1 MKKYKNNVILI
12 LLFVVTASLLSAKI
26 PGKQIFIETR
36 ASGTKLI
43 GGEVDDSSI
52 REMGEFKF
60 GYYFSR
66 KFALW
71 LNGGYGFVTVR
82 DDEKNN
88 SLSSHIEE
96 KPDAPYRTT
105 FMPISMGLRYNFL
118 SNKIGVPYMGLGI
131 GMFKWDLENTDESTV
146 IDSDTNLF
154 VCGIFGA
161 EWEISRHVGINFG
174 FKYQHLFDQTGDMSG
189 LSASE
194 LNRGDVQS
202 GNLSFGIGLT
212 IRFGGYKD
220 SDHDGFRN
228 SKDKCP
234 FSPEDFD
241 GFEDEDGCPD
251 YDNDKDALADSVETN
266 TGIFIDATNTGT
278 DPNASDTDLD
288 GIDDYDE
295 IMKYKTNPVSVDSDN
310 DKLTDGDEINNYYT
324 NPVLADSDND
334 NINDYDEINIHQT
347 DPNNADTDGDGI
359 VDGKDMCPTEAET
372 FNGFNDTDGC
382 PDKKPEVIFKKKA
395 PIILEGI
402 NFKMGSSEL
411 TDEAKTVVMKVV
423 RTLLDYPEM
432 QLEISGHS
440 DNTGSRSYN
449 LKLSKARAQSVKQF
463 LVDEGIEEN
472 RLQAIGLGPD
482 HPIANNNT
490 EEGRKKNRRIEF
502 FRIK

>member
-1 MKKYKNNVILI
+1 MNNIKYIVILI
-12 LLFVVTASLLSAKI
+12 LLFVVTISLLHAKI

-36 ASGTKLI
+36 TSGTKLL
-43 GGEVDDSSI
+43 GGKVDDSSI
-52 REMGEFKF
+52 RAMSEFKF
-60 GYYFSR
+60 GYYFNR

-88 SLSSHIEE
+88 SFSSHIEE
-96 KPDAPYRTT
+96 KSDAPYRTT
-105 FMPISMGLRYNFL
+105 FMPISMGLRYNFVP
-118 SNKIGVPYMGLGI
+118 NRIWVPYMGLGV
-131 GMFKWDLENTDESTV
+131 GMFKWEAKNVDTSTI
-146 IDSDTNLF
+146 IDSDTNFF
-154 VCGIFGA
+154 VSGIFGV

-174 FKYQHLFDQTGDMSG
+174 FKYQNLFDQTGDMSG
-189 LSASE
+189 LSE
-194 LNRGDVQS
+194 LSRGDVQS
-202 GNLSFGIGLT
+202 GNLSFGIGLA
-212 IRFGGYKD
+212 IRFGGFKD
-220 SDHDGFRN
+220 SDKDGFRDN
-228 SKDKCP
+228 KDKCP
-234 FSPEDFD
+234 FTPEDFD
-241 GFEDEDGCPD
+241 GFEDEDGCPE

-266 TGIFIDATNTGT
+266 TGAFIDVTNTGT
-278 DPNASDTDLD
+278 DPNSSDTDMD
-288 GIDDYDE
+288 GLDDYDE
-295 IMKYKTNPVSVDSDN
+295 IMKYKTNPVSVDSDD

-324 NPVLADSDND
+324 NPVSKDSDND

-347 DPNNADTDGDGI
+347 NPNNADTDGDG
-359 VDGKDMCPTEAET
+359 VLDGKDLCPTEAET
-372 FNGFNDTDGC
+372 FNGYNDSDGC
-382 PDKKPEVIFKKKA
+382 PDRKPEVIFKKKA

-411 TDEAKTVVMKVV
+411 TEEAKSVVMKVT

-440 DNTGSRSYN
+440 DNSGSRSIN

-490 EEGRKKNRRIEF
+490 EKGRRKNRRIEF

>member
-105 FMPISMGLRYNFL
+105 FMPISMGFRYNLL

-131 GMFKWDLENTDESTV
+131 GMFKWDLENTDE
-146 IDSDTNLF
+146 
-154 VCGIFGA
+154 
-161 EWEISRHVGINFG
+161 
-174 FKYQHLFDQTGDMSG
+174 
-189 LSASE
+189 
-194 LNRGDVQS
+194 
-202 GNLSFGIGLT
+202 IGLT

-295 IMKYKTNPVSVDSDN
+295 INGIDDYDEIMKYKTNPVSVDSDN

-347 DPNNADTDGDGI
+347 DPNNADTDGDGLTGLMI
-359 VDGKDMCPTEAET
+359 PMDV
-372 FNGFNDTDGC
+372 
-382 PDKKPEVIFKKKA
+382 
-395 PIILEGI
+395 PIK
-402 NFKMGSSEL
+402 N
-411 TDEAKTVVMKVV
+411 
-423 RTLLDYPEM
+423 R
-432 QLEISGHS
+432 
-440 DNTGSRSYN
+440 
-449 LKLSKARAQSVKQF
+449 KLSLRRK
-463 LVDEGIEEN
+463 
-472 RLQAIGLGPD
+472 LQ
-482 HPIANNNT
+482 
-490 EEGRKKNRRIEF
+490 
-502 FRIK
+502 